1 MKKALSFFAAFVLFG
16 VFAPQVRAYD
26 FSATTTSG
34 QTLYYSILSD
44 GVSVAVVFPNSNAT
58 SGSQAWNGHTK
69 PTGNLVIPST
79 VTNGGAT
86 YTVTQIGN
94 YTFYD
99 CDDITHVTMPN
110 TVTIIGY
117 AAFTTC
123 SGLLSVALGNGL
135 LTIGNYA
142 FSYCVGLTT
151 IIIPQSLTLL
161 GKGAFKSCSGLTSVE
176 FNAANCSIPDDVDGN
191 TDPFTYCSNI
201 TSFTIG
207 NNVTVIPDH
216 LCEETAITSIIIPN
230 SVTSI
235 GYDAFFYCE
244 NLTSVTIG
252 NSVTTIGGYAFS
264 SCRNLT
270 SVTIPNSVTTID
282 NGAFNSSGLI
292 SVTIP
297 NSVTTV
303 GEYAFGYC
311 DNLTSVTIGNSVTTI
326 GKGAFN
332 SCDNLSSVTIG
343 NSVTTIGSKAFMGSG
358 LISVTIPNAV
368 TTIGE
373 RAFCDCKN
381 LTSVT
386 LSNNIDTIHKFLFA
400 QDSNLV
406 SLTIPNSVTVIED
419 GAFGN
424 CTGLTSITIPSNVTS
439 VGGAAFYNCTGLT
452 EIHSLNRVAPQLG
465 TYTENG
471 QTYGVFDGVSSSIP
485 VYIPCGSSNSYYSRW
500 SYFSN
505 FIEEEGFTF
514 TATSADEQQGTVQIL
529 TMPTCTSPQA
539 VVYASANSG
548 YHFDHWSDNSTAN
561 PYSLTVTEDLNLVAY
576 FAADGGGTDG
586 IDDIDAANIRIYSE
600 AGRIVVE
607 GTTDEVNVYDM
618 TGRSVRNDNLPAGV
632 YMVKVG
638 NLPARKVVVM
648 R

>member
-34 QTLYYSILSD
+34 QTLYYTILSD

-58 SGSQAWNGHTK
+58 TGSQVWSGHYK

-117 AAFTTC
+117 AAFTSC

-135 LTIGNYA
+135 LTIGDYA

-191 TDPFTYCSNI
+191 TDPFTSCSNI

-207 NNVTVIPDH
+207 NNVTVIPDY
-216 LCEETAITSIIIPN
+216 LCSGTAITSIIIPN

-235 GYDAFFYCE
+235 GYEAFY
-244 NLTSVTIG
+244 
-252 NSVTTIGGYAFS
+252 
-264 SCRNLT
+264 
-270 SVTIPNSVTTID
+270 
-282 NGAFNSSGLI
+282 
-292 SVTIP
+292 
-297 NSVTTV
+297 
-303 GEYAFGYC
+303 YC

-326 GKGAFN
+326 GEGAF
-332 SCDNLSSVTIG
+332 SYCYNLTSVTIG
-343 NSVTTIGSKAFMGSG
+343 NSVTTIGSRAFKGSG

-381 LTSVT
+381 LTSIT

-465 TYTENG
+465 TYTTENG
-471 QTYGVFDGVSSSIP
+471 QTYGAFDGVSSSIP
-485 VYIPCGSSNSYYSRW
+485 VYIPCGSSASYYSRW

-576 FAADGGGTDG
+576 FAADGGGTEG

-607 GTTDEVNVYDM
+607 GTTDEVNIYDM
-618 TGRSVRNDNLPAGV
+618 TGRNVRNDNLPAGV
-632 YMVKVG
+632 YTVKVG
-638 NLPARKVVVM
+638 NAPAKKVMVI

>member
-1 MKKALSFFAAFVLFG
+1 MKKALSFFAAFVLLG
-16 VFAPQVRAYD
+16 AFAPQVRAYD

-34 QTLYYSILSD
+34 QTLYYTILSD

-58 SGSQAWNGHTK
+58 SGSQAWSNHTK

-99 CDDITHVTMPN
+99 CDDITHVTIPN

-117 AAFTTC
+117 NAFTSC

-142 FSYCVGLTT
+142 FSYCEGLTT

-176 FNAANCSIPDDVDGN
+176 FNAANCSIPDDVDVN
-191 TDPFTYCSNI
+191 TYPFTYCSNI

-207 NNVTVIPDH
+207 NNVTVIPDY
-216 LCEETAITSIIIPN
+216 LCSLTAITSIIIPN

-235 GYDAFFYCE
+235 GYHAFLSCD

-252 NSVTTIGGYAFS
+252 NSVTTIGGWAFS

-292 SVTIP
+292 SVNIP

-303 GEYAFGYC
+303 GEWAFGYC

-373 RAFCDCKN
+373 SAFCNCKN

-419 GAFGN
+419 EAFGN

-465 TYTENG
+465 TYTQSG
-471 QTYGVFDGVSSSIP
+471 QTFGAFDGVPSSIP
-485 VYIPCGSSNSYYSRW
+485 VYIPCGSSASYYSRW

-505 FIEEEGFTF
+505 FIEDEGFTF

-618 TGRSVRNDNLPAGV
+618 TGRSVRNDNLPSGV

-648 R
+648 K

>member
-34 QTLYYSILSD
+34 QTLYYTILSD

-58 SGSQAWNGHTK
+58 TGSQVWSGHYK

-117 AAFTTC
+117 AAFTSC

-135 LTIGNYA
+135 LTIGDYA

-191 TDPFTYCSNI
+191 TDPFTSCSNI

-207 NNVTVIPDH
+207 NNVTVIPDY
-216 LCEETAITSIIIPN
+216 LCSGTAITSIIIPN

-235 GYDAFFYCE
+235 GYEAFY
-244 NLTSVTIG
+244 
-252 NSVTTIGGYAFS
+252 
-264 SCRNLT
+264 
-270 SVTIPNSVTTID
+270 
-282 NGAFNSSGLI
+282 
-292 SVTIP
+292 
-297 NSVTTV
+297 
-303 GEYAFGYC
+303 YC

-326 GKGAFN
+326 GEGAF
-332 SCDNLSSVTIG
+332 SYCYNLTSVTIG
-343 NSVTTIGSKAFMGSG
+343 NSVTTIGSRAFKGSGLISVTIPNAVTSIGYEAFYYCDNLTSVTIGNSVTTIGSRAFKGSG

-381 LTSVT
+381 LTSIT

-465 TYTENG
+465 TYTTENG
-471 QTYGVFDGVSSSIP
+471 QTYGAFDGVSSSIP
-485 VYIPCGSSNSYYSRW
+485 VYIPCGSSASYYSRW

-576 FAADGGGTDG
+576 FAADGGGTEG

-607 GTTDEVNVYDM
+607 GTTDEVNIYDM
-618 TGRSVRNDNLPAGV
+618 TGRNVRNDNLPAGV
-632 YMVKVG
+632 YTVKVG
-638 NLPARKVVVM
+638 NAPAKKVMVI

>member
-1 MKKALSFFAAFVLFG
+1 MKKALSFFAAFVLLG
-16 VFAPQVRAYD
+16 AFAPQVRAYD

-34 QTLYYSILSD
+34 QTLYYTILSD

-58 SGSQAWNGHTK
+58 SGSQVWNNHTK

-94 YTFYD
+94 YTFCD
-99 CDDITHVTMPN
+99 CDDITHVTIPN

-117 AAFTTC
+117 NAFTSC

-135 LTIGNYA
+135 LTIGDYA

-191 TDPFTYCSNI
+191 TAPFTYCSNI

-207 NNVTVIPDH
+207 NNVTVIPDY
-216 LCEETAITSIIIPN
+216 LCSGTAITSIIIPN

-235 GYDAFFYCE
+235 GYEAFYYCE

-252 NSVTTIGGYAFS
+252 NSVTTIGGYAFC

-282 NGAFNSSGLI
+282 NWAFSNSGLI

-297 NSVTTV
+297 NSVTTI
-303 GEYAFGYC
+303 GEGAFSYC

-326 GKGAFN
+326 GN
-332 SCDNLSSVTIG
+332 
-343 NSVTTIGSKAFMGSG
+343 KAFRGSG

-381 LTSVT
+381 LTSIT

-465 TYTENG
+465 TYTTENG
-471 QTYGVFDGVSSSIP
+471 QTYGAFDGVSSSIP

-505 FIEEEGFTF
+505 FIEDEGFTF
-514 TATSADEQQGTVQIL
+514 TATSANDQQGTVQIL

-576 FAADGGGTDG
+576 FATDGGGTDG